1 MRRLIAFALTFFCVL
16 GLVGCNNRTLNEP
29 EMYNSSMQ
37 DDFPNAIPA
46 EVNDNII
53 QNCTV
58 FSENLGYETG
68 EMKKA
73 VLLGEEWMKY
83 VYCEDEMKKELIDS
97 SDIVVIFENIRCV
110 VDAETEIVLGSLPF
124 VYANKNPVYQSN
136 TPEQNE
142 TAGRALPSRRSV
154 FQRSKSCLCVGCAL
168 RFSSRRIA

>member
-1 MRRLIAFALTFFCVL
+1 
-16 GLVGCNNRTLNEP
+16 
-29 EMYNSSMQ
+29 MYTSSMQ

-46 EVNDNII
+46 EVNDSII
-53 QNCTV
+53 QNCKV

-97 SDIVVIFENIRCV
+97 SDIVVVFENIRCV

-124 VYANKNPVYQSN
+124 V
-136 TPEQNE
+136 
-142 TAGRALPSRRSV
+142 
-154 FQRSKSCLCVGCAL
+154 
-168 RFSSRRIA
+168 

>member
-1 MRRLIAFALTFFCVL
+1 MRRLMAFALTFFCVL
-16 GLVGCNNRTLNEP
+16 GLVGCNNRTVNEP

-97 SDIVVIFENIRCV
+97 SD
-110 VDAETEIVLGSLPF
+110 L
-124 VYANKNPVYQSN
+124 NP
-136 TPEQNE
+136 
-142 TAGRALPSRRSV
+142 
-154 FQRSKSCLCVGCAL
+154 KS
-168 RFSSRRIA
+168 